1 MHTEKYTLFLAWFAF
16 LSAKPFMMQGETKER
31 WMELCEQAAVVPD
44 TIKLLTLILEINH
57 LLEEKTQYTSL
68 RRALRASVSSA
79 PTSIGGH
86 SWRTTSPRDVRDLL
100 DTLADTREDGLC
112 AKCGAAM
119 KYVWGIFFYYDGD
132 SWEIALPF
140 CNCRLVRNQ

>member
-1 MHTEKYTLFLAWFAF
+1 MADDL
-16 LSAKPFMMQGETKER
+16 
-31 WMELCEQAAVVPD
+31 
-44 TIKLLTLILEINH
+44 
-57 LLEEKTQYTSL
+57 
-68 RRALRASVSSA
+68 
-79 PTSIGGH
+79 
-86 SWRTTSPRDVRDLL
+86 PRDVRDLL

-119 KYVWGIFFYYDGD
+119 KYVWGTFYYDGD